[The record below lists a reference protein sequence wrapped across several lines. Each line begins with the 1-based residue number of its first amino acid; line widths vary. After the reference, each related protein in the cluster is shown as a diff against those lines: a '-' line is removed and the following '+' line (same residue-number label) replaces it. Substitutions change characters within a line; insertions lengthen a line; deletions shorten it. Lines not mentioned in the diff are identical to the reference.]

1 MRFDRTG
8 EWLDQIAPR
17 SRATRVMTTCVS
29 KSRSAASLA
38 ALAFGPGF
46 FPIITQL
53 LLRHAL
59 FLSSFPSPQG
69 LSRKRIT
76 IQGPPFRTVRSMGG
90 SESDGRPKSAA
101 PVQRSLRWTRPLCTD
116 RRQETARERRCHD
129 ATWLRRR
136 FWLGGPLDGTPSY
149 GDVYFVIPTSINAF
163 KLKLTKIKWFPIL
176 FKVVK

>member
-101 PVQRSLRWTRPLCTD
+101 PVQRSLRWTRPCVRIAYRKRPANAAVIAPRGCAAVSD
-116 RRQETARERRCHD
+116 SVAHSMG
-129 ATWLRRR
+129 RRR
-136 FWLGGPLDGTPSY
+136 MGP
-149 GDVYFVIPTSINAF
+149 FTS
-163 KLKLTKIKWFPIL
+163 
-176 FKVVK
+176 